1 MINDKRPKFFVVEN
15 VKGMLLDRYGS
26 ALKDFIDAFSKAGD
40 GYDISFKLVNAA
52 DYGVPED
59 RERVLIIGFR
69 KDLRIKY
76 EFPEPITPGD
86 KHITLKEAIGDLAD
100 KKILGF
106 PNGINESGKWNESI
120 PNHEYMTGGFSSIF
134 LSRNRIRHW
143 DQVSFTIQASGRQAP
158 LHPQAPDMIKI
169 DENHRIFVPGKESLY
184 RRLSV
189 REVARIQT
197 FPDSFIFK
205 YDNINTGYKM
215 VGNAVPVKLSQ
226 VIAQSILPYLKT
238 KRNG

>member
-1 MINDKRPKFFVVEN
+1 
-15 VKGMLLDRYGS
+15 
-26 ALKDFIDAFSKAGD
+26 
-40 GYDISFKLVNAA
+40 
-52 DYGVPED
+52 
-59 RERVLIIGFR
+59 
-69 KDLRIKY
+69 
-76 EFPEPITPGD
+76 
-86 KHITLKEAIGDLAD
+86 
-100 KKILGF
+100 
-106 PNGINESGKWNESI
+106 
-120 PNHEYMTGGFSSIF
+120 
-134 LSRNRIRHW
+134 
-143 DQVSFTIQASGRQAP
+143 
-158 LHPQAPDMIKI
+158 MIKI